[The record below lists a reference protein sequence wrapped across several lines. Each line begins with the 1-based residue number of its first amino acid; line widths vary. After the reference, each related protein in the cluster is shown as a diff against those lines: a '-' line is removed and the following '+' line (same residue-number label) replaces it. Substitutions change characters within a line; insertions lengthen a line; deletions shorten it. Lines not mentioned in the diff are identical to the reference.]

1 MALLKAGPNRD
12 QDQDQD
18 TAMDLQRGHMNH
30 VNKMAEDGKLV
41 LAGPFLDGG
50 EVRGIFVF
58 DVETIEEARELT
70 ASDPAI
76 KAGRLQMELHPWYGS
91 PALLKVNEIHSTIA
105 SENLSHLLY

>member
-1 MALLKAGPNRD
+1 MAFLKAGPNRD
-12 QDQDQD
+12 QDQDQY

-30 VNKMAEDGKLV
+30 VNKMVEDGKPV